1 MKGFLDRIRTAFEP
15 AEEAS
20 GHSEEDLRLAAALL
34 MVELSRADYE
44 VDEGERRAIRH
55 AVMHSFDLTDADAD
69 ELIQAA
75 EAEADAAVSLY
86 RYTGLINEHWGPREK
101 ARLVE
106 ALWRIALSDDEMHH
120 FEEHL
125 VRKMAGLLHVP
136 HHEFLQAKH
145 RVQEERGAK
154 PGSA

>member
-1 MKGFLDRIRTAFEP
+1 MKGFMDRIRTAFEP
-15 AEEAS
+15 AEAER

-44 VDEGERRAIRH
+44 VDEGERRAIQK
-55 AVMHSFDLTDADAD
+55 AVMHSFELTEADAD
-69 ELIQAA
+69 ELIRAA
-75 EAEADAAVSLY
+75 ENEADAAVSLY
-86 RYTGLINEHWGPREK
+86 RYTGIINEYWGPHEK
-101 ARLVE
+101 TRLVE

-145 RVQEERGAK
+145 RVQEERGEK